1 MNYSSGVW
9 GIGSIGVAQVLPTDR
24 FLWLVAR
31 VLLDLAGALFLLY
44 LLAVVAVTGRALSAP
59 PGALPGAL
67 PVALPPGEPG
77 RPVDVGG
84 GGRP

>member
-9 GIGSIGVAQVLPTDR
+9 GVSSMGVAQLLPTDR

-44 LLAVVAVTGRALSAP
+44 LLAVVAVTGRALAAP
-59 PGALPGAL
+59 PRALPTG
-67 PVALPPGEPG
+67 GPG
-77 RPVDVGG
+77 RPVGG

>member
-9 GIGSIGVAQVLPTDR
+9 GVSSMGVAQLLPTDR

-44 LLAVVAVTGRALSAP
+44 LLLVVLVTGRALSAP
-59 PGALPGAL
+59 PSAPPAGPARALPG
-67 PVALPPGEPG
+67 
-77 RPVDVGG
+77 
-84 GGRP
+84 GGRQP

>member
-9 GIGSIGVAQVLPTDR
+9 GIGSVGVAQLLPTDR

-44 LLAVVAVTGRALSAP
+44 LLLVVLVTGRALSAP
-59 PGALPGAL
+59 PT
-67 PVALPPGEPG
+67 ALPPGPA
-77 RPVDVGG
+77 RALPG
-84 GGRP
+84 GGRQP

>member
-9 GIGSIGVAQVLPTDR
+9 GIGSISVAEVLPTDR
-24 FLWLVAR
+24 LLWLVAR

-44 LLAVVAVTGRALSAP
+44 LLAVVAVTGRALAAP
-59 PGALPGAL
+59 PHALPTG
-67 PVALPPGEPG
+67 GPG
-77 RPVDVGG
+77 RPVGG

>member
-9 GIGSIGVAQVLPTDR
+9 GIGSISAAQVLPTDR
-24 FLWLVAR
+24 LLWLVAR

-44 LLAVVAVTGRALSAP
+44 LLAVVVLTGRAAAAP
-59 PGALPGAL
+59 PRPLPTG
-67 PVALPPGEPG
+67 GPG
-77 RPVDVGG
+77 RPVGG